1 MVNFQASFYIPFLLD
16 IVFTWL
22 LGYCSISV
30 LFLPHGL
37 PLLGLLYWLL
47 LIPPTSHNG
56 EEQAAGLRAFLF
68 STYIHSPGH
77 FNQLHGFNMTYMLT
91 DISTSAWTSA
101 LNSRL
106 TQLTAY
112 SVARLGHL
120 NTHLT
125 LKYNFGTW
133 LLCCI
138 ITALAPSESRAPTIH
153 TFCIPLPHWPGHVA
167 HTAQPWNL
175 LGPMGHHQRRC
186 RSLISTCALGLTLLE
201 CCPETPV
208 PWNAMWIERLSHPSW
223 AQARPGGKC
232 HSQLGLPQ
240 QNTIDGMA

>member
-1 MVNFQASFYIPFLLD
+1 MKSQIIFSFLKPMVNFQASFYIPFLLD

-153 TFCIPLPHWPGHVA
+153 TFCIPLPH
-167 HTAQPWNL
+167 
-175 LGPMGHHQRRC
+175 
-186 RSLISTCALGLTLLE
+186 
-201 CCPETPV
+201 
-208 PWNAMWIERLSHPSW
+208 
-223 AQARPGGKC
+223 
-232 HSQLGLPQ
+232 
-240 QNTIDGMA
+240 